1 MTQYSYEVTA
11 FNSSAESDNRIH
23 ADDVA
28 SKFGFGGGLV
38 AGVDVF
44 AYMTR
49 PAVDKWGALFLDS
62 GAMRARFKNPVY
74 DGDKVTV
81 SGVTGANEH
90 MTLSLTANGAGCAE
104 GAAFIDAHSPE
115 ILCRAAPP
123 PWYPGAP
130 KASADTLPKGH
141 VLGTLQ
147 EFYMAEAGRHHLD
160 DIREAHPIYRRGRIA
175 HPGFLLRRANFVLS
189 YNVKLGPWIH
199 GESDVRLHD
208 MLEDGEP
215 FETRAAVIDN
225 FERGGHRI
233 VVLEFSISSQ
243 GRAIMTGRHTAIYE
257 PRQIRDGR

>member
-1 MTQYSYEVTA
+1 MTHFHYDVIA
-11 FNSSAESDNRIH
+11 HNSSAESDNRIH

-28 SKFGFGGGLV
+28 SKFGFTGGLV

-49 PAVDKWGALFLDS
+49 APVDKWGALFLDS
-62 GAMRARFKNPVY
+62 GAMRARFRNPVY
-74 DGDKVTV
+74 DGDKVAV
-81 SGVTGANEH
+81 MGALDPREH
-90 MTLSLTANGAGCAE
+90 MALSLTANGKACAE
-104 GAAFIDAHSPE
+104 GVAFIDADSPE
-115 ILCRAAPP
+115 ILCREAPP
-123 PWYPGAP
+123 PWFPGAP
-130 KASADTLPKGH
+130 KAAPDSLPKGH

-160 DIREAHPIYRRGRIA
+160 DIREKHPIYRRGRIA
-175 HPGFLLRRANFVLS
+175 HPGFLLRRANFVLA

-199 GESDVRLHD
+199 GESDIRLHD

-215 FETRAAVIDN
+215 FETRAAVLDN

-257 PRQIRDGR
+257 PRQMRDGR

>member
-1 MTQYSYEVTA
+1 MSQHHYAVVA
-11 FNSSAESDNRIH
+11 HNSSAESDNRIH

-28 SKFGFGGGLV
+28 SKFGFTGGLV

-49 PAVDKWGALFLDS
+49 PAVEKWGALFLDS
-62 GAMRARFKNPVY
+62 GAIRARFAQPVY
-74 DGDKVTV
+74 DGDKVDV
-81 SGVTGANEH
+81 AGHVDARDH
-90 MTLSLTANGAGCAE
+90 MELRLTARGAACASGE
-104 GAAFIDAHSPE
+104 AFIDAHSPE

-123 PWYPGAP
+123 PWFPGAP
-130 KASADTLPKGH
+130 KASAEALPKGH

-147 EFYMAEAGRHHLD
+147 EFYMAEAGRHHLN
-160 DIREAHPIYRRGRIA
+160 DIREDHPIYQRGRIA
-175 HPGFLLRRANFVLS
+175 HPGFLLRRANFILA

-199 GESDVRLHD
+199 GESDIRLHD

-215 FETRAAVIDN
+215 FETRGAVLDN
-225 FERGGHRI
+225 FERSGHRI

-257 PRQIRDGR
+257 PRQVRERR

>member
-1 MTQYSYEVTA
+1 MTQFPYAVTA

-23 ADDVA
+23 ADEVA
-28 SKFGFGGGLV
+28 SKFGFTGGLV

-62 GAMRARFKNPVY
+62 GAMRARFRNPVY
-74 DGDKVTV
+74 DGDAVTV
-81 SGVTGANEH
+81 AGSLDTREH
-90 MTLSLTANGAGCAE
+90 MTLSLSAKGAPCAE
-104 GAAFIDAHSPE
+104 GVAFIDAHSPE

-123 PWYPGAP
+123 PWFPGAP
-130 KASADTLPKGH
+130 KASPESLPKGH
-141 VLGTLQ
+141 VLGTLH

-160 DIREAHPIYRRGRIA
+160 DIRETHPIYQRGRIA
-175 HPGFLLRRANFVLS
+175 HPGFLLRRANFVLA

-215 FETRAAVIDN
+215 FETRAQVLDN

-257 PRQIRDGR
+257 PRQVRDGR